1 MLAVPGPTDG
11 VKVIVQIEGPE
22 FVLLDSV
29 HIAPVANAPGVEEVN
44 VTVPVGAV

>member
-11 VKVIVQIEGPE
+11 VKVIAQTEGPE

-29 HIAPVANAPGVEEVN
+29 HIAPVPNVPGVEEEN
-44 VTVPVGAV
+44 ATVPVGAV